1 MAPATQTT
9 SRLSIV
15 TLGRLGFEGHGTEG
29 AARLLDQ
36 PKRLA
41 VLLYMATSQRGG
53 TLTRDQIAA
62 LFWPESNATNAR
74 NALRQTL
81 SFVRGC
87 LGEGS
92 VTSVGTH
99 GLAVAAS
106 VECDAVQFETLLD
119 HDQREQALKLYRG
132 EFLHGFHVAGS
143 SEFAQWLDLRRSHLS
158 QRAAKAA
165 WDLSAE
171 AEVHNDLPAA
181 AFWGKRALSHS
192 PFSESEVQRLL
203 RLLDRVGD
211 YSGALRAYSGLE
223 RSLHAEFGAR
233 PSAETAKLAAAI
245 AVRQKEAGAIDSAG
259 PGGRRSELGRRGS
272 DRRGPQTGWTG
283 FEQRSNSERRTGDR
297 RSGGDRRDF
306 KSFPRQ
312 LVLAWFPGGSATPGI
327 DRREPLHSM

>member
-1 MAPATQTT
+1 MATTAQAT

-15 TLGRLGFEGHGTEG
+15 TLGRLGFDGRGSDD

-41 VLLYMATSQRGG
+41 VLLYLTMSQRGG
-53 TLTRDQIAA
+53 TVSRDQIAA
-62 LFWPESNATNAR
+62 VFWPESNANNAR

-92 VTSVGTH
+92 VTSVGVH
-99 GLAVAAS
+99 GLAVAAT
-106 VECDAVQFETLLD
+106 VECDAVQFESLLD
-119 HDQREQALKLYRG
+119 RDQREQALKLYRG

-143 SEFAQWLDLRRSHLS
+143 SEFTKWLDMRRSHLS

-171 AEVHNDLPAA
+171 AETQRDFPAA

-211 YSGALRAYSGLE
+211 FPGALRAFAGLE
-223 RSLHAEFGAR
+223 RSLLAEFGAR
-233 PSAETAKLAAAI
+233 PTAETVRLAEEI
-245 AVRQKEAGAIDSAG
+245 ATRQKAAGVSDSAG
-259 PGGRRSELGRRGS
+259 RRSVLGRRGT
-272 DRRGPQTGWTG
+272 DRRVSLARWTG
-283 FEQRSNSERRTGDR
+283 VERRSNPDRRLGDR

-312 LVLAWFPGGSATPGI
+312 LTPAWNPSGSAAPG
-327 DRREPLHSM
+327 D

>member
-1 MAPATQTT
+1 MATTAQATN
-9 SRLSIV
+9 RLSIV
-15 TLGRLGFEGHGTEG
+15 TLGRLGFDGQGSDE

-41 VLLYMATSQRGG
+41 VLLYMTMSQRGG
-53 TLTRDQIAA
+53 TVTRDQIAA

-106 VECDAVQFETLLD
+106 VECDAVQFESLLD
-119 HDQREQALKLYRG
+119 RDKREQALKLYRG

-143 SEFAQWLDLRRSHLS
+143 AEFTRWLDLRRSHLS

-171 AEVHNDLPAA
+171 AETQQDFPAA

-211 YSGALRAYSGLE
+211 FAGALRAFAGLE
-223 RSLHAEFGAR
+223 RSLHSEFGAR
-233 PSAETAKLAAAI
+233 PSAETAILAEAI
-245 AVRQKEAGAIDSAG
+245 AARQKAAGVNDSAG
-259 PGGRRSELGRRGS
+259 RRSALGRRRT
-272 DRRGPQTGWTG
+272 DRRSSQAAWTG
-283 FEQRSNSERRTGDR
+283 VEKRANPDRRLGDR

-312 LVLAWFPGGSATPGI
+312 LGSAATATGSAEPG
-327 DRREPLHSM
+327 D

>member
-1 MAPATQTT
+1 MATSAPAT

-15 TLGRLGFEGHGTEG
+15 TFGRLGFDGQGSDE

-41 VLLYMATSQRGG
+41 VLLYMAMSQRGG
-53 TLTRDQIAA
+53 TVSRDQIAA

-87 LGEGS
+87 LGEQA
-92 VTSVGTH
+92 VASVGTH
-99 GLAVAAS
+99 GLAVAGS
-106 VECDAVQFETLLD
+106 VECDAVRFEALLD
-119 HDQREQALKLYRG
+119 NGKTEQALKLYRG

-143 SEFAQWLDLRRSHLS
+143 SEFTQWLDGRRSHLS

-171 AEVHNDLPAA
+171 AEAQKDFPAA

-211 YSGALRAYSGLE
+211 FSGALRAYNGLE

-233 PSAETAKLAAAI
+233 PTAETARLAAAI
-245 AVRQKEAGAIDSAG
+245 AVRQKAAGASDSA
-259 PGGRRSELGRRGS
+259 GRRSELGRRGT
-272 DRRGPQTGWTG
+272 DRRSAQTGWTG
-283 FEQRSNSERRTGDR
+283 VEKRSNPDR
-297 RSGGDRRDF
+297 RSGDRRLGRDRRDF
-306 KSFPRQ
+306 KSSPGQPRI
-312 LVLAWFPGGSATPGI
+312 AWNPIESTAPG
-327 DRREPLHSM
+327 D